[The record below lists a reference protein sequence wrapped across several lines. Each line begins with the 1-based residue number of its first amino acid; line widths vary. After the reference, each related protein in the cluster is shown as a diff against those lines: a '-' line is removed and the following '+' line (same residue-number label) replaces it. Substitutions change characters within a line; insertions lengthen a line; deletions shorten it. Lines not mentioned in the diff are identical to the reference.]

1 MSYLALAKQAAAR
14 LRLERA
20 GGGLGTSETAVLDTI
35 VAMPL
40 ALFIEHGVPLEIRVS
55 WYGQTLWFVP
65 ADRDAEALE
74 QEGIS
79 RGRIWTA
86 NELLDLLTLPNLIA
100 DPLRSVALAKLEFSG
115 TVVAIRAL
123 ERPQTA
129 TSDPN

>member
-20 GGGLGTSETAVLDTI
+20 GDGLGTSETAVLDTI

-40 ALFIEHGVPLEIRVS
+40 DLFSEQGVPLEVRVP

-65 ADRDAEALE
+65 SDRDAEALE
-74 QEGIS
+74 QEGIG

-86 NELLDLLTLPNLIA
+86 NELLDLLAAPNLIA
-100 DPLRSVALAKLEFSG
+100 DALRSVALAKLEFSG

-123 ERPQTA
+123 ERPPTA